1 MLRKVFVLNIDEMEC
16 SSILS
21 NTTSFLT
28 WLNWKTSNDSK
39 PIKRNQATSKY
50 LSSELSIS
58 CRYSVEVLLKHYSV
72 SYTSQRISN
81 GWWFNNSL
89 FHFSHLLLM
98 FYLILHVVLHFLKE
112 SFWSMQLNKET
123 CILSIQVAFALYYL
137 QLGSYQVQLYLGNGL
152 SQLQLPKDGTKNL

>member
-1 MLRKVFVLNIDEMEC
+1 
-16 SSILS
+16 
-21 NTTSFLT
+21 
-28 WLNWKTSNDSK
+28 
-39 PIKRNQATSKY
+39 
-50 LSSELSIS
+50 
-58 CRYSVEVLLKHYSV
+58 
-72 SYTSQRISN
+72 
-81 GWWFNNSL
+81 
-89 FHFSHLLLM
+89 M

>member
-1 MLRKVFVLNIDEMEC
+1 MKWNALQFYQIQLVFLLDWTEKHQMILSLSKEIKLPLNIFLLSYPFLAGTQWKC
-16 SSILS
+16 CLNIILFPTHLREFLMGDDL
-21 NTTSFLT
+21 TTLF
-28 WLNWKTSNDSK
+28 
-39 PIKRNQATSKY
+39 
-50 LSSELSIS
+50 
-58 CRYSVEVLLKHYSV
+58 
-72 SYTSQRISN
+72 
-81 GWWFNNSL
+81 

-123 CILSIQVAFALYYL
+123 CIPSIWVAFALYYL

>member
-1 MLRKVFVLNIDEMEC
+1 MSFISVSMLRKVFVLNIDEMEC

-89 FHFSHLLLM
+89 FPFFSLTFDVLSHFTCGLTFSQGII
-98 FYLILHVVLHFLKE
+98 LIYAIE
-112 SFWSMQLNKET
+112 QRN
-123 CILSIQVAFALYYL
+123 LY
-137 QLGSYQVQLYLGNGL
+137 S
-152 SQLQLPKDGTKNL
+152 